1 MTITSQ
7 QYADLSS
14 DAYRDRPVGYR
25 KPNEREKVTAG
36 GVVFEV
42 MEHVDNRR
50 TGYQGTIYQRRDT
63 KEIVVAHRGTEQL
76 WQVGVLADGGMVV
89 GRNNLQSSDAIALTR
104 RARQLAED
112 DAILKGSPAP
122 EVTVTG
128 HSLGGCLA
136 QITAHRFGLRG
147 QTFNAYGAVSLKMG
161 IPEGGERVINHVM
174 ASDVVSAGSAHYG
187 QVQVHA
193 TQAEI
198 DRLARLG
205 YDNDRG
211 GLLDAMQRN
220 VVGASAGSLGEHSI
234 SNFSPDASRVDASIL
249 RDPHAQQRAR
259 DNAAM
264 INKYRNDV
272 EDARGALS
280 AASDVVRGAVDGLR
294 SLPGAVE
301 TLINRSRGVAAPR
314 TPGSNAQPDAAPN
327 RPAAPPADASS
338 QQTAQPSDR
347 TTSQA
352 MPSLEKDPLDF
363 LNRWLAAAKSGD
375 DATFRHMTQIAADS
389 DSARAMRQRAIAAV
403 DAQEQQAAQ
412 ASQLK
417 PEPEQR
423 QRGHSP
429 MLG

>member
-14 DAYRDRPVGYR
+14 DAYHDRPVGYR

-50 TGYQGTIYQRRDT
+50 TGYQGTIYQRPDT
-63 KEIVVAHRGTEQL
+63 REIVVAHRGTEQL
-76 WQVGVLADGGMVV
+76 WQDGVLADGGMVV
-89 GRNNLQSSDAIALTR
+89 GRSNLQSSDAIALTR
-104 RARQLAED
+104 RARQFAED
-112 DAILKGSPAP
+112 AGRYGTAP

-136 QITAHRFGLRG
+136 QITAHRFGLHG

-187 QVQVHA
+187 QMQVYA
-193 TQAEI
+193 TQTEI

-220 VVGASAGSLGEHSI
+220 VVGASVGSLGEHSI
-234 SNFSPDASRVDASIL
+234 SNFSPDRDSRADTSIL

-272 EDARGALS
+272 EDARGVLS
-280 AASDVVRGAVDGLR
+280 AASDVVREAVDGLR

-301 TLINRSRGVAAPR
+301 TLLNRARGVTAPG
-314 TPGSNAQPDAAPN
+314 TPGPSAQPEAMPN
-327 RPAAPPADASS
+327 RPAASPADAS
-338 QQTAQPSDR
+338 QTAQPSDR

-352 MPSLEKDPLDF
+352 MPSWEKDPLDF

-375 DATFRHMTQIAADS
+375 DATFRRMTQIAADS
-389 DSARAMRQRAIAAV
+389 DSAREMRQRAIAAV